1 MCNLCHHHPCPSACP
16 NAPDPV
22 VGVCA
27 ICRQRIYSS
36 EPGVIVD
43 GEAYH
48 AECLDDLSTREKLE
62 LFGHDVAE
70 IITKEE

>member
-1 MCNLCHHHPCPSACP
+1 MCAICHHTRCPSSCP

-43 GEAYH
+43 GKAYH
-48 AECLDDLSTREKLE
+48 VECLDELGPCRLLE
-62 LFGHDVAE
+62 LFGHDVTQ
-70 IITKEE
+70 IGEEE

>member
-1 MCNLCHHHPCPSACP
+1 MCDICHQRTCPSACP
-16 NAPDPV
+16 NAPDPF

-48 AECLDDLSTREKLE
+48 TECLEE
-62 LFGHDVAE
+62 LPLAELLALFEHDVRE
-70 IITKEE
+70 INTEED